1 MNTSILPRSIS
12 IFYYDFYNKKL
23 NSFFRFLLKL
33 KINQYALKMQEVP
46 RENLVPGKEY
56 YIENTLYRLKR
67 IAKFDKLLIYGG
79 GFHWACVNNVRE
91 IKYKNFP
98 THGYSSCMGY
108 NCKFYEIASR
118 EVQKNMENRAY
129 NQVLLGLVKDE
140 YFKPIDV
147 I

>member
-1 MNTSILPRSIS
+1 LKT
-12 IFYYDFYNKKL
+12 FYV
-23 NSFFRFLLKL
+23 FLFNV
-33 KINQYALKMQEVP
+33 KINALKMQEVD

-56 YIENTLYRLKR
+56 YVENTLYRLKR
-67 IAKFDKLLIYGG
+67 IAKFDKLLMYDGG
-79 GFHWACVNNVRE
+79 SKRWACVNNVRE

-129 NQVLLGLVKDE
+129 NRVLLDLVKDD
-140 YFKPIDV
+140 YFKPIEV

>member
-1 MNTSILPRSIS
+1 
-12 IFYYDFYNKKL
+12 
-23 NSFFRFLLKL
+23 
-33 KINQYALKMQEVP
+33 MQEVP

-67 IAKFDKLLIYGG
+67 IAKFDKLLIYDGG
-79 GFHWACVNNVRE
+79 SQWWACVNNVRE

-118 EVQKNMENRAY
+118 EIQKNMENRAY
-129 NQVLLGLVKDE
+129 NMVMLDIIGDE
-140 YFKPIDV
+140 HFKPIEV